1 MSPTVSQSGRRKPEV
16 SVSDSGETRSFYSIQ
31 ASPLKGAKL
40 CLKEG
45 MFTISPL
52 LGTEHLLPCFAL
64 KRAGVA
70 SSIVQ

>member
-45 MFTISPL
+45 MFTISHCWELSTCCP
-52 LGTEHLLPCFAL
+52 
-64 KRAGVA
+64 A
-70 SSIVQ
+70 SL